1 MDEPLGTCEVCGM
14 EEFSLDAG
22 FYYCNECGT
31 KQNTRAKMVEDFHE
45 ACAWQGQMVRI
56 KKDKTTNKITS
67 WEQMNHIL
75 HGLTEQLVELGAPNH
90 LKVTVL
96 QIWCA
101 YLRDVEVAFFTK
113 RRRLRPRLSL
123 ANQRCD
129 LNLVFNRP
137 VPRYRRISKM
147 PDTTTELLSKR
158 RKRKLNQKLLEEEH
172 STLMNS
178 QQSILDSTLSSMS
191 ISLQSNSSSV
201 KRPTAFKF
209 NKRARHRLLNELNID
224 EEHVEWHEQEAPM
237 DAPCHSFTSMRG
249 EHKLRNGLK
258 TDDWSRINR
267 QSVLFAILALAL
279 NQTESEIQMSD
290 LGRWSDE
297 GHFFMHDLRQHL
309 PEGLD
314 PECYSETLVHL
325 QQMNTRI
332 GENEARVVASLLTLD
347 LAITTRPV
355 NLEALCR
362 RYLGELELPADLMP
376 YVEKLI
382 ALDLPIR
389 PKDKTQSFPA
399 YELHAMK
406 YILFV
411 MKLLFGLDG
420 VIENKMDSTTKKLN
434 DLLLAD
440 NVQKQKPLF
449 VWDEWQRYV
458 TMRNIILE
466 QLHYPTNSRQGQK
479 VIGKP
484 FDKHLFVDFMGSL
497 VVPDDSSTSG
507 FRTNLRSRSFGPLAE
522 QRSKNLDSVLASVND
537 KHCKEQAEDVD
548 DQSPRH
554 LKFDASL
561 QPKRSY
567 LKAILSMDAEDLP
580 SVHIPAYMNTAH
592 SERTVK
598 PFVNPTLLKRHLLQN
613 HNVRLVTKKIKV
625 PVDHIRMEKY
635 NTHIWN
641 IMKYMSINHLTET
654 ILTDEEKDDDCETD
668 IVKLFEKRAEN
679 TLLSCDELLQRV
691 LCRNAVDELEA
702 SLRNAIQ
709 EDDSE
714 SDPFHDNPPLREPL
728 TDEDR
733 CNKTVHIALP
743 NYHYWTRDGSFNS
756 FVSKADFE
764 LEYLNAF
771 PASFRFLLEEA
782 ADIVRFSKLALY
794 RELARYERHIFCL
807 QNGKK

>member
-1 MDEPLGTCEVCGM
+1 MDKPLGTCDLCGM
-14 EEFSLDAG
+14 GEFSLDGG

-31 KQNTRAKMVEDFHE
+31 KQNTRATMVDDFNE
-45 ACAWQGQMVRI
+45 TSPWQGKMVRI

-75 HGLTEQLVELGAPNH
+75 YGMTEQLVELGAPNE

-101 YLRDVEVAFFTK
+101 YLRDAEVAFFSK

-123 ANQRCD
+123 ANHRCD
-129 LNLVFNRP
+129 LSLMFNRP
-137 VPRYRRISKM
+137 VPKGRISKR
-147 PDTTTELLSKR
+147 PDTTTELASKR
-158 RKRKLNQKLLEEEH
+158 RKRKLNQTLLEEEH
-172 STLMNS
+172 STNMSS
-178 QQSILDSTLSSMS
+178 QQSILDTTLSSLS
-191 ISLQSNSSSV
+191 ASLQSGSSSV
-201 KRPTAFKF
+201 QRPIAFKF
-209 NKRARHRLLNELNID
+209 NKRARHRLLNELRID
-224 EEHVEWHEQEAPM
+224 ETHVEWHEQEAPM
-237 DAPCHSFTSMRG
+237 DAPCHSFTPLRG
-249 EHKLRNGLK
+249 EQKVKNGFK

-297 GHFFMHDLRQHL
+297 GHFYMHDLRHYL

-314 PECYSETLVHL
+314 PECYSETLVRL
-325 QQMNTRI
+325 QQMNPRI

-347 LAITTRPV
+347 LAITPRPV

-376 YVEKLI
+376 YVVKLI
-382 ALDLPIR
+382 ALDLPNR
-389 PKDKTQSFPA
+389 SNDKMQCFPS
-399 YELHAMK
+399 YELQAMK

-434 DLLLAD
+434 DLLLRD
-440 NVQKQKPLF
+440 NAQEQKPLF

-458 TMRNIILE
+458 TMRRIILE
-466 QLHYPTNSRQGQK
+466 QLHFPTNCRQGQK

-484 FDKHLFVDFMGSL
+484 FDLDLFVDFMGSL
-497 VVPDDSSTSG
+497 VVPDDGDTSG
-507 FRTNLRSRSFGPLAE
+507 FRANLRSKSFGPIVE
-522 QRSKNLDSVLASVND
+522 QRSRNLDSVLASVND
-537 KHCKEQAEDVD
+537 KHCMEQTEDAD
-548 DQSPRH
+548 GQSPRH

-580 SVHIPAYMNTAH
+580 PVHIPAYMNTRH
-592 SERTVK
+592 SERTVE
-598 PFVNPTLLKRHLLQN
+598 PFVNPTILKRHLLQN

-625 PVDHIRMEKY
+625 PIDHIRMEKY
-635 NTHIWN
+635 NTHKWN
-641 IMKYMSINHLTET
+641 IMKYMSINHLTEA
-654 ILTDEEKDDDCETD
+654 ILTDEEKADDCGTD
-668 IVKLFEKRAEN
+668 IVNHFQKRTEA
-679 TLLSCDELLQRV
+679 TFVSCDDLLQRV
-691 LCRNAVDELEA
+691 LCRNAIDELEI

-709 EDDSE
+709 EDSSE

-743 NYHYWTRDGSFNS
+743 NYHYWTRDGSFRE
-756 FVSKADFE
+756 VSMADFE
-764 LEYLNAF
+764 LEYSNAL

-782 ADIVRFSKLALY
+782 ADIWD
-794 RELARYERHIFCL
+794 CL
-807 QNGKK
+807 HQMQE